1 MNMETIE
8 NLLKIVKNY
17 NPKADLDLIRLAY
30 DFAEQAHQGQ
40 KRLSGIPYI
49 EHPLNVAVTL
59 AEMKLDTAIIVAGL
73 LHDIPEDT
81 AITLNE
87 IKKNFGADVASMVE
101 GVTKLGKLKYRG
113 VERYIENL
121 RKMFVS
127 IAKDI
132 RVIIIK
138 FADRL
143 HNLKTLDA
151 LPEKKRQRVALE
163 SLEIYAPIANRLGM
177 GEMKGQIEDYSFKH
191 LNAKEYNWITEI
203 MTESYQQRKQWLDT
217 IKKIT
222 QKELQHSH
230 IEIVSMHGRVKHT
243 YSLFCKI
250 LRYNRDINK
259 IYDLVA
265 LRVIVKDLADC
276 YATLGV
282 IHKLWRPVPSRIK
295 DYISQPK
302 PNGYQSIHTTVFAA
316 DGQIV
321 EFQIRTEKMHEE
333 AEFGVAAHWHY
344 DEKGS
349 AIPSKNIAWVKE
361 LAAFQKVS
369 LQKLTDLEDLK
380 IDVFQN
386 RIFVFTPRGDVIDLP
401 ERASPVDFAYS
412 IHTELG
418 NKCVGARINDQLAS
432 LDTSLKSGDV
442 VEILTDKNRKGPSLE
457 WLKFVKTNAARGH
470 IKAKAHSSLTDWLK
484 TKILP
489 EKFPKKEA
497 DKIRKKKLF

>member
-1 MNMETIE
+1 METIE
-8 NLLKIVKNY
+8 NLLGIVKRHD
-17 NPKADLDLIRLAY
+17 PEADLDLIRLAY
-30 DFAEQAHQGQ
+30 DFAVQAHQGQ
-40 KRLSGIPYI
+40 KRLSGAPYI
-49 EHPLNVAVTL
+49 EHPLSVATTL
-59 AEMKLDTAIIVAGL
+59 AEMKLDTPIIVAGL

-81 AITLNE
+81 AVTLNE
-87 IKKNFGADVASMVE
+87 IKKNFGTDVASMVE

-113 VERYIENL
+113 MERYIENL

-127 IAKDI
+127 IAKDL

-177 GEMKGQIEDYSFKH
+177 GEMKGQLEDYSFKY
-191 LNAKEYNWITEI
+191 LNPSEYEWITQLL
-203 MTESYQQRKQWLDT
+203 TESYQQKKKWLDT
-217 IKKIT
+217 IKDIT
-222 QKELQHSH
+222 QKELKASGVH
-230 IEIVSMHGRVKHT
+230 IVSLHGRVKHT
-243 YSLFCKI
+243 YSLYCKV

-259 IYDLVA
+259 IYDVVA
-265 LRVIVKDLADC
+265 LRIIVKDLADC
-276 YATLGV
+276 YAALGI

-302 PNGYQSIHTTVFAA
+302 PNGYQSLHTTVFTLE
-316 DGQIV
+316 GQIV

-344 DEKGS
+344 DEKG
-349 AIPSKNIAWVKE
+349 ATIPSKHIAWVKE
-361 LAAFQKVS
+361 LAAFQKIN
-369 LQKLTDLEDLK
+369 LQKFVDLENLK

-401 ERASPVDFAYS
+401 ERASPVDFAYA

-418 NKCVGARINDQLAS
+418 NKCVGARVNDQLAR

-442 VEILTDKNRKGPSLE
+442 VEILTDKNRKGPSLD
-457 WLKFVKTNAARGH
+457 WLKFVKTNTARDH
-470 IKAKAHSSLTDWLK
+470 IKNEAHTSLTDWLK

-497 DKIRKKKLF
+497 EKIRKKKLL